1 MPTPDTT
8 AAPALTGKARYLR
21 RLREFAPL
29 LLIVTLVMGGSQ
41 LAQRWQAGSQADSLR
56 ALARPGDIVMLSS
69 TDCVFCRRA
78 RSWLDAEKI
87 SYSECF
93 IETDAACAELYRAQL
108 APGTPTFLV
117 KGQRIVGFDKQRI
130 VELLTG
136 GKKA

>member
-1 MPTPDTT
+1 MPTSDTN
-8 AAPALTGKARYLR
+8 AAPALTRKGRNLR

-29 LLIVTLVMGGSQ
+29 LLIVLLVMGASQ
-41 LAQRWQAGSQADSLR
+41 LAQHWQARSQGDSMR
-56 ALARPGDIVMLSS
+56 TLARPGDIVMLSS

-93 IETDAACAELYRAQL
+93 IETNAACAELYRAQM

-117 KGQRIVGFDKQRI
+117 RGQRMVGFDKQRM
-130 VELLTG
+130 VELLAA